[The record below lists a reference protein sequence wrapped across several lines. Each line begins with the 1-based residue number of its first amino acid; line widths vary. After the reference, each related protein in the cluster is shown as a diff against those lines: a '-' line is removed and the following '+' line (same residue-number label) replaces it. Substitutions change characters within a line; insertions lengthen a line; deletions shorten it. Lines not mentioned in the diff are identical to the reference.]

1 MSQKQ
6 TPTQVLS
13 CEFCEIF
20 NNTFLTEHLRWQLT
34 FQIFLRRY
42 MNLPE
47 ISNAQIILN
56 AEHKNRTKK
65 FKETSGLQT
74 FKSFTSSR
82 ARVFQKTSFLKILR
96 NFSGKH
102 CREVLLSK
110 NLPPRMALITL
121 KLIYLQKYEIKWFY

>member
-1 MSQKQ
+1 MLKNFNYASHKPFRISC
-6 TPTQVLS
+6 TGVFCKRSVLWNFEKS
-13 CEFCEIF
+13 TGKHLCRSLFYNKVACLKNRLRHRYF
-20 NNTFLTEHLRWQLT
+20 LVNFAKFLTTLFLTEHLRWQLT

-47 ISNAQIILN
+47 ISDGQIILN

-82 ARVFQKTSFLKILR
+82 ARVF
-96 NFSGKH
+96 
-102 CREVLLSK
+102 
-110 NLPPRMALITL
+110 
-121 KLIYLQKYEIKWFY
+121 